1 MAGRS
6 ALSRDNRGE
15 AHDDDLAHD
24 RMHIL
29 DTDRLTLRHLRMDDL
44 QPLHALYRDP
54 EMRRYIP
61 NGTLTL
67 EETRLELDH
76 FLHGHPGHPELGLWA
91 TIEKSSGAFLGRCG
105 LLPWVI
111 AGKSEVELAFMIDKS
126 RWGEG
131 FATEAGRGIV
141 EYARDRLGLAQ
152 LVCLIMPGNLA
163 SATVAPKVGMHFV
176 REERDAWGAFQIY
189 RMALRPSR

>member
-1 MAGRS
+1 
-6 ALSRDNRGE
+6 
-15 AHDDDLAHD
+15 
-24 RMHIL
+24 MHIL
-29 DTDRLTLRHLRMDDL
+29 DTERLKLRRLRADDL
-44 QPLHALYRDP
+44 QPLHALYRDA

-61 NGTLTL
+61 NGVLTL
-67 EETRLELDH
+67 EETQLELEH
-76 FLHGHPGHPELGLWA
+76 FMHGHPEHPELGLWA
-91 TIEKSSGAFLGRCG
+91 TIERSSGAFLGRCG

-141 EYARDRLGLAQ
+141 EYARNRLGLAQ

-163 SATVAPKVGMHFV
+163 SAKVARKVGMQFD
-176 REERDAWGAFQIY
+176 REERDAWGAFHIY
-189 RMALRPSR
+189 RMAARA